1 MSASHNSYDAGSPPS
16 SIVEPL
22 ADCASARAGGHLAP
36 GADATTVPGV
46 LSTRR
51 LCYDHPS
58 RFSRE
63 EIERITLMRAN
74 GAKMKD
80 VAAATGRTIKA
91 LENAVLR
98 GTLPRFRK
106 YQWTAEAMQRLLDM
120 KRDGESIDEIAKAF
134 GISKQT
140 TWERIRIAEGNVRQR
155 RTVHEARPRSETA
168 AVAMK
173 ERRCLCGC
181 NKMFL
186 SEGPGNRIS
195 PTCREVFAGR
205 HTGAV

>member
-1 MSASHNSYDAGSPPS
+1 MSDATTYDAGLPPPR
-16 SIVEPL
+16 IVEPL

-46 LSTRR
+46 LSRKR
-51 LCYDHPS
+51 ICYQHPS
-58 RFSRE
+58 RFTAE
-63 EIERITLMRAN
+63 EIAHITQMRAD
-74 GAKMKD
+74 GASMKD
-80 VAAATGRTIKA
+80 VSIATGRTMKS

-98 GTLPRFRK
+98 GTIPRFRK
-106 YQWTAEAMQRLLDM
+106 YQWTADAVQRLLAM
-120 KRDGESIDEIAKAF
+120 KRDGASMDEIAKAF
-134 GISKQT
+134 GISKNSI
-140 TWERIRIAEGNVRQR
+140 WERMRIAEGKGRQR
-155 RTVHEARPRSETA
+155 RTVHEARPRSETKA
-168 AVAMK
+168 AALK

-195 PTCREVFAGR
+195 PTCREVFGNR